1 MAQTLAHS
9 YAAIEKA
16 DKNADGT
23 LTVYGK
29 ATDDSIDIDQ
39 QICDNEW
46 LKQAMP
52 EWMSAG
58 GNVREQHSSI
68 AAGVAT
74 DYEAKSDGHYITAL
88 VVDPVSVKK
97 VETGVLKGFSI
108 GIRNPRVIRDEKA
121 AGGRIAGGTIVEI
134 SLVDRPANPNAKL
147 MLAKAAESGELMAV
161 KQGVPTPKE
170 VFANKSDEAETP
182 AEVIAES
189 GETVE
194 EIVADAAEVV
204 AEPETVEAPEAVE
217 AEEPEAVEAE
227 DVAEKRTFSDQE
239 RQDAAEAG
247 EAMPDGS
254 YPIKTVADLKNAI
267 QSFGRAK
274 DKAGVKKH
282 IIERARALDAVD
294 QLPEEWNA
302 DKAVDADIV
311 KGDIDLYNA
320 AVEALA
326 ALIKSETDEIVS
338 EGDDE
343 NEDIHALLKAM
354 KHLQKWHKIE
364 AEKGE
369 VPELMSDDMDDD
381 EQDIMELSADAD
393 TMKMCDKCDK
403 SMDDCKCADKS
414 VTVDFDDAQIEA
426 VVEKAVSSAKTA
438 VTEELET
445 LRDALKA
452 AEAEKVQLTDELAT
466 AKKAVASGGPKR
478 AVVGEAAQKTVVN
491 DLLAK
496 AADYRRKA
504 DATLDTTLRKGYKE
518 LAKDLE
524 AKASRKDVN

>member
-58 GNVREQHSSI
+58 GNVREQHSAI

-170 VFANKSDEAETP
+170 LFAGKSEDVESPADVLAET
-182 AEVIAES
+182 

-194 EIVADAAEVV
+194 DILAEDAEVIEE
-204 AEPETVEAPEAVE
+204 AAETVEAET
-217 AEEPEAVEAE
+217 AEVVE
-227 DVAEKRTFSDQE
+227 DVEKD
-239 RQDAAEAG
+239 
-247 EAMPDGS
+247 
-254 YPIKTVADLKNAI
+254 
-267 QSFGRAK
+267 
-274 DKAGVKKH
+274 
-282 IIERARALDAVD
+282 
-294 QLPEEWNA
+294 
-302 DKAVDADIV
+302 
-311 KGDIDLYNA
+311 
-320 AVEALA
+320 
-326 ALIKSETDEIVS
+326 
-338 EGDDE
+338 
-343 NEDIHALLKAM
+343 
-354 KHLQKWHKIE
+354 
-364 AEKGE
+364 
-369 VPELMSDDMDDD
+369 
-381 EQDIMELSADAD
+381 ADAD
-393 TMKMCDKCDK
+393 TVKADDPAEQDSLYVNAIAAIVALIKAEADELVGGEDERGDIKHLLKAQKHLEKWHKREADKGEVTPVETDDVDEDENAMDVLELAADADEMKMCDKCDK
-403 SMDDCKCADKS
+403 SLEECKCADKS
-414 VTVDFDDAQIEA
+414 ATVDFNDDQITA
-426 VVEKAVSSAKTA
+426 VVEKAVASAKTA

-452 AEAEKVQLTDELAT
+452 AEADKVQLTDELAT

-478 AVVGEAAQKTVVN
+478 AVVGAAAQKTVVN
-491 DLLAK
+491 DLLSK

-504 DATLDTTLRKGYKE
+504 DATLDVTLRKGYKK
-518 LAKDLE
+518 LAKDFE

>member
-58 GNVREQHSSI
+58 GNVREQHSAI

-170 VFANKSDEAETP
+170 LFAGKSEDVESPADVLAETDETVEDILAED
-182 AEVIAES
+182 AEVI
-189 GETVE
+189 E
-194 EIVADAAEVV
+194 EAA
-204 AEPETVEAPEAVE
+204 ETVEAET
-217 AEEPEAVEAE
+217 AEVVE
-227 DVAEKRTFSDQE
+227 DVEKD
-239 RQDAAEAG
+239 
-247 EAMPDGS
+247 
-254 YPIKTVADLKNAI
+254 
-267 QSFGRAK
+267 
-274 DKAGVKKH
+274 
-282 IIERARALDAVD
+282 
-294 QLPEEWNA
+294 
-302 DKAVDADIV
+302 
-311 KGDIDLYNA
+311 
-320 AVEALA
+320 
-326 ALIKSETDEIVS
+326 
-338 EGDDE
+338 
-343 NEDIHALLKAM
+343 
-354 KHLQKWHKIE
+354 
-364 AEKGE
+364 
-369 VPELMSDDMDDD
+369 
-381 EQDIMELSADAD
+381 ADAD
-393 TMKMCDKCDK
+393 TVKADDPAEQDSLYVNAIAAIVALIKAEADELVGGEDERGDIKHLLKAQKHLEKWHKREADKGEVTPVETDDVDEDENAMDVLELAADADEMKMCDKCDK
-403 SMDDCKCADKS
+403 SLEECKCADKS
-414 VTVDFDDAQIEA
+414 ATVDFNDDQITA
-426 VVEKAVSSAKTA
+426 VVEKAVASAKTA

-452 AEAEKVQLTDELAT
+452 AEADKVQLTDELAT

-478 AVVGEAAQKTVVN
+478 AVVGAAAQKTVVN
-491 DLLAK
+491 DLLSK

-504 DATLDTTLRKGYKE
+504 DATLDVTLRKGYKK
-518 LAKDLE
+518 LAKDFE